1 MEQRRIVPH
10 SEFEGGSYMGIMV
23 DADAVLLG
31 GNVIT
36 MDDQRP
42 RAGAVAVKG
51 GRFLWVGG
59 DEEVRQAIG
68 KETQI
73 KNLNGMTVIPGFIE
87 SHNHTL
93 MFGLGLSAI
102 DLTRASS
109 IEEMLAFVKERAAR
123 QKEGTWIT
131 GVGYNQNELREKRHP
146 TRQDLDRAAPKHLV
160 SLRHTSAHGYVANS
174 LALAKAGI
182 TKDRPDPE
190 GGKIGRDMTTG
201 ELTGLLFESPAMK
214 LIDDIMP
221 KPTREDLVRAL
232 GDAGQKFLSEGITS
246 AMDASVG
253 GNDIPLQVAAYQEA
267 VERGLLKVRHNLA
280 IWSEAVFDY
289 AHFEEALRGAEND
302 LLGIRSGLGNEK
314 LRIGPFKIIVD
325 GAFSTVTAVT
335 YDPYGVDPNER
346 GCGVLVIE
354 PEKLAKLATLIQGR
368 GWQLS
373 IHGIGDKAI
382 DVCLDAIEAAQKATP
397 RNDARPRLEHC
408 TMVLPRMFDRI
419 KKLGV
424 IPVLQPGFIWE
435 LGDNWFRQLGK
446 EKTSRFKP
454 FRTLLNNGILMAFS
468 SDRPVVSGAPLLG
481 IHSAVNQ
488 RTRTGQDYAPQEKI
502 TPEEA
507 LRCYTLNGAYASFE
521 EKIKGS
527 IEAGKVADLTV
538 LAEDPTL
545 VEPDRI
551 KDIPVVATMVGGE
564 YCYQRK

>member
-1 MEQRRIVPH
+1 
-10 SEFEGGSYMGIMV
+10 MGFMV
-23 DADAVLLG
+23 DADVVLFN

-36 MDDQRP
+36 MDEQKR
-42 RAGAVAVKG
+42 RAQGVAVKD
-51 GRFLWVGG
+51 GRILWVGTNEG
-59 DEEVRQAIG
+59 VKQAVGRGTQVRDL
-68 KETQI
+68 K
-73 KNLNGMTVIPGFIE
+73 GMTVIPGFIE

-93 MFGLGLSAI
+93 MFGLGLSSI
-102 DLTRASS
+102 DLTKVGSVEEIIALVRERAS
-109 IEEMLAFVKERAAR
+109 R

-131 GVGYNQNELREKRHP
+131 GVGYNQNELKEKRHP
-146 TRQDLDRAAPKHLV
+146 SRQDLDKAAPKHLV
-160 SLRHTSAHGYVANS
+160 SLRHTSAHGYAVNS

-190 GGKIGRDMTTG
+190 GGKIGKEVTTG

-214 LIDDIMP
+214 LIDDITP
-221 KPTREDLVRAL
+221 KPALEDLVAAL
-232 GDAGQKFLSEGITS
+232 GNAGQRFLSEGITS

-253 GNDIPLQVAAYQEA
+253 GNDIPLQIAAYQEA
-267 VERGLLKVRHNLA
+267 VERGVLKVRHNLA

-289 AHFEEALRGAEND
+289 CRFEESLKEARRRLLG
-302 LLGIRSGLGNEK
+302 LGIRTGLGDEK

-335 YDPYGVDPNER
+335 YEPYGVEANDR

-354 PEKLAKLATLIQGR
+354 AEKLAKLASVAHGL

-382 DVCLDAIEAAQKATP
+382 DVCLDAFEAAQKSNP
-397 RNDARPRLEHC
+397 RKDARHRLEHC
-408 TMVLPRMFDRI
+408 TMALPRMFDRI
-419 KKLGV
+419 QRLGV

-446 EKTSRFKP
+446 ETCAKLKP
-454 FRTLLNNGILMAFS
+454 FRTLLDNKILMAFS

-488 RTRTGQDYAPQEKI
+488 KTRTGQDYAPQEKI

-507 LRCYTLNGAYASFE
+507 LRCYTINGAYATFE
-521 EKIKGS
+521 ERIKGS
-527 IEAGKVADLTV
+527 IEVGKLADLVV
-538 LAEDPTL
+538 LAEDLTQVKP
-545 VEPDRI
+545 ESI
-551 KDIPVVATMVGGE
+551 KDIRVMATMVGGE
-564 YCYQRK
+564 FCYQSS

>member
-1 MEQRRIVPH
+1 
-10 SEFEGGSYMGIMV
+10 MGFMI
-23 DADAVLLG
+23 DADIVLHG

-36 MDDQRP
+36 GDEKKP
-42 RAGAVAVKG
+42 RAQGVAVKD
-51 GRFLWVGG
+51 GRILWVGTNEG
-59 DEEVRQAIG
+59 VKQAVGRGTQVRDL
-68 KETQI
+68 K
-73 KNLNGMTVIPGFIE
+73 GMTVIPGFIE

-93 MFGLGLSAI
+93 MFGLGLSSI
-102 DLTRASS
+102 DLTKVGS
-109 IEEMLAFVKERAAR
+109 IEEIMALVKERAAK

-131 GVGYNQNELREKRHP
+131 GVGYNQNELKEKRHP
-146 TRQDLDRAAPKHLV
+146 SRQDLDKAAPKHLV
-160 SLRHTSAHGYVANS
+160 SLRHTSAHGYVVNS

-182 TKDRPDPE
+182 TKDRLDPE
-190 GGKIGRDMTTG
+190 GGKIGRDVTTG

-214 LIDDIMP
+214 LIDDITP
-221 KPTREDLVRAL
+221 KPDLEDLVTAL
-232 GDAGQKFLSEGITS
+232 GNASQRLLSEGITS

-253 GNDIPLQVAAYQEA
+253 GNDIPLQVSAYQEA
-267 VERGLLKVRHNLA
+267 VERGVLKVRHNLA

-289 AHFEEALRGAEND
+289 RRFEESLREAREKLLG
-302 LLGIRSGLGNEK
+302 LGIRTGLGDEK

-335 YDPYGVDPNER
+335 YEPYGIDANDR

-354 PEKLAKLATLIQGR
+354 PEKLAKLASVIHGL

-382 DVCLDAIEAAQKATP
+382 DVCLDAFEAAQKSKP
-397 RNDARPRLEHC
+397 RKNARHRLEHC

-419 KKLGV
+419 KRLGI

-446 EKTSRFKP
+446 ETCAKFKP
-454 FRTLLNNGILMAFS
+454 FRTLLGNKILMAFS

-488 RTRTGQDYAPQEKI
+488 KTRTGQDYAPHEKI

-507 LRCYTLNGAYASFE
+507 LRCYTINGAYATFE
-521 EKIKGS
+521 ERIKGS
-527 IEAGKVADLTV
+527 IEVGKLADLV
-538 LAEDPTL
+538 ILAEDLTQ
-545 VEPDRI
+545 VRQERI
-551 KDIPVVATMVGGE
+551 KDIPVMATMVGGE
-564 YCYQRK
+564 ICYEKK

>member
-1 MEQRRIVPH
+1 
-10 SEFEGGSYMGIMV
+10 MGFMI
-23 DADAVLLG
+23 DADVVLFN

-36 MDDQRP
+36 VDDKKP
-42 RAGAVAVKG
+42 RAQGVAVKG
-51 GRFLWVGG
+51 GRILWVGTN
-59 DEEVRQAIG
+59 EEVRQAIG
-68 KETQI
+68 RGTQGRDL
-73 KNLNGMTVIPGFIE
+73 KGMTVIPGFIE

-93 MFGLGLSAI
+93 MFGLGLDSI
-102 DLTRASS
+102 DLTKVESVEEIIALVRERAS
-109 IEEMLAFVKERAAR
+109 R

-131 GVGYNQNELREKRHP
+131 GVGYNQNELKEKRHP
-146 TRQDLDRAAPKHLV
+146 SRQDLDRAAPKHMV
-160 SLRHTSAHGYVANS
+160 SLRHTSAHGYAVNS

-190 GGKIGRDMTTG
+190 GGKIGRDVTTG

-214 LIDDIMP
+214 MIDDIVP
-221 KPTREDLVRAL
+221 KPELEDLIPAL
-232 GDAGQKFLSEGITS
+232 GKASQRFLSEGITS

-253 GNDIPLQVAAYQEA
+253 GNDIPLQIAAYQEA
-267 VERGLLKVRHNLA
+267 VDRGVLKVRHNLA

-289 AHFEEALRGAEND
+289 CRFEESLKEARRRLLG
-302 LLGIRSGLGNEK
+302 LGIRTGLGDDK

-335 YDPYGVDPNER
+335 YEPYGVEANDR

-354 PEKLAKLATLIQGR
+354 ADKLAKLASLAHGL

-382 DVCLDAIEAAQKATP
+382 DVCLDAFEAAQKSNP
-397 RNDARPRLEHC
+397 RRDARHRLEHC
-408 TMVLPRMFDRI
+408 TMALPRMFDRI

-446 EKTSRFKP
+446 ETCAKLKP
-454 FRTLLNNGILMAFS
+454 FRTLLDNKILMAFS

-488 RTRTGQDYAPQEKI
+488 KTRTGQDYAPHEKI

-507 LRCYTLNGAYASFE
+507 LRCYTINGAYATFE

-527 IEAGKVADLTV
+527 IEAGKLADLV
-538 LAEDPTL
+538 ILGEDLTQVRP
-545 VEPDRI
+545 ERI
-551 KDIPVVATMVGGE
+551 KDIPVMATMVGGE
-564 YCYQRK
+564 FCYQRP

>member
-1 MEQRRIVPH
+1 
-10 SEFEGGSYMGIMV
+10 MGIMV

-36 MDDQRP
+36 MDVRRP
-42 RAGAVAVKG
+42 RARAVAVKG
-51 GRFLWVGG
+51 GRFLWVGEE
-59 DEEVRQAIG
+59 EEVRQAIG
-68 KETQI
+68 KKTRVE
-73 KNLNGMTVIPGFIE
+73 KLNGMTVIPGFNE

-93 MFGLGLSAI
+93 MFGLGLRAI
-102 DLTRASS
+102 DLTRVSS
-109 IEEMLAFVKERAAR
+109 IEEMLALVKERAGR

-146 TRQDLDRAAPKHLV
+146 TRQDLDRVAPNHMV
-160 SLRHTSAHGYVANS
+160 ILRHTSAHGYAANS
-174 LALAKAGI
+174 LALARAGI

-190 GGKIGRDMTTG
+190 GGKIARDPKTG
-201 ELTGLLFESPAMK
+201 ELTGLLMESPAMK
-214 LIDDIMP
+214 LIDDLLP
-221 KPTREDLVRAL
+221 KPTGEDLVKAL
-232 GDAGQKFLSEGITS
+232 GEASEKFLSEGITS

-302 LLGIRSGLGNEK
+302 LLGIRSGLGDEK

-354 PEKLAKLATLIQGR
+354 PEKLAQLATLVQGR

-373 IHGIGDKAI
+373 IHGIGDRAI
-382 DVCLDAIEAAQKATP
+382 DVCLEALEAAQKAKP
-397 RNDARPRLEHC
+397 RKDARPRLEHC
-408 TMVLPRMFDRI
+408 TMVLPRMFERI

-488 RTRTGQDYAPQEKI
+488 RTRTGEDYAPQEKI
-502 TPEEA
+502 TPEEG
-507 LRCYTLNGAYASFE
+507 LRCYTLNGAYASFG

-527 IEAGKVADLTV
+527 IEAGKLADLVV
-538 LAEDPTL
+538 LAEDPTR

-551 KDIPVVATMVGGE
+551 KDIPVMATMVGGE
-564 YCYQRK
+564 YCYQRM

>member
-1 MEQRRIVPH
+1 
-10 SEFEGGSYMGIMV
+10 MGFMI
-23 DADAVLLG
+23 DADIVLHG

-36 MDDQRP
+36 GDEKKP
-42 RAGAVAVKG
+42 RAQGVAVKD
-51 GRFLWVGG
+51 GRILWVGTNEG
-59 DEEVRQAIG
+59 VKQAVGRGTQVRDL
-68 KETQI
+68 K
-73 KNLNGMTVIPGFIE
+73 GMTVIPGFIE

-93 MFGLGLSAI
+93 MFGLGLSSI
-102 DLTRASS
+102 DLTKVGS
-109 IEEMLAFVKERAAR
+109 IEEIMALVKERAAK

-131 GVGYNQNELREKRHP
+131 GVGYNQNELKEKRHP
-146 TRQDLDRAAPKHLV
+146 SRQDLDKAAPKHLV
-160 SLRHTSAHGYVANS
+160 SLRHTSAHGYVVNS

-182 TKDRPDPE
+182 TKDRLDPE
-190 GGKIGRDMTTG
+190 GGKIGRDVTTG

-214 LIDDIMP
+214 LIDDITP
-221 KPTREDLVRAL
+221 KPDLEDLVAAL
-232 GDAGQKFLSEGITS
+232 GNASQRFLSEGITS

-253 GNDIPLQVAAYQEA
+253 GNDIPLQVSAYQEA
-267 VERGLLKVRHNLA
+267 VERGVLKVRHNLA

-289 AHFEEALRGAEND
+289 SPFEESLREAREKLLG
-302 LLGIRSGLGNEK
+302 LGIRTGLGDEK

-335 YDPYGVDPNER
+335 YEPYGIDANDR

-354 PEKLAKLATLIQGR
+354 PEKLAKLASVIHGL

-382 DVCLDAIEAAQKATP
+382 DVCLDAFEAAQKSKP
-397 RNDARPRLEHC
+397 RKNARHRLEHC

-419 KKLGV
+419 KRLGI
-424 IPVLQPGFIWE
+424 IPVLQPAFIWE

-446 EKTSRFKP
+446 ETCAKFKP
-454 FRTLLNNGILMAFS
+454 FRTLLDNKILMAFS

-488 RTRTGQDYAPQEKI
+488 KTRTGQDYAPQEKI

-507 LRCYTLNGAYASFE
+507 LRCYTINGAYATLE

-527 IEAGKVADLTV
+527 IEVGKLADLV
-538 LAEDPTL
+538 LLAEDLNQIKP
-545 VEPDRI
+545 ERI
-551 KDIPVVATMVGGE
+551 KDIPIVATMVGGE
-564 YCYQRK
+564 FCYEKK

>member
-1 MEQRRIVPH
+1 
-10 SEFEGGSYMGIMV
+10 MGFMV
-23 DADAVLLG
+23 DADVVLFN

-36 MDDQRP
+36 VDDKKP
-42 RAGAVAVKG
+42 RVQGVAVKG
-51 GRFLWVGG
+51 GRILWVGTN
-59 DEEVRQAIG
+59 EEVRQAIG
-68 KETQI
+68 RGTQGRDL
-73 KNLNGMTVIPGFIE
+73 KGMTVIPGFIE

-93 MFGLGLSAI
+93 MFGLGLDSI
-102 DLTRASS
+102 DLTKVESVEEIIALVRERAS
-109 IEEMLAFVKERAAR
+109 R

-131 GVGYNQNELREKRHP
+131 GVGYNQNELKEKRHP
-146 TRQDLDRAAPKHLV
+146 SRQDLDRAAPKHMV
-160 SLRHTSAHGYVANS
+160 SLRHTSAHGYAVNS

-190 GGKIGRDMTTG
+190 GGKIGRDVTTG

-214 LIDDIMP
+214 MIDDIVP
-221 KPTREDLVRAL
+221 KPELEDLIPAL
-232 GDAGQKFLSEGITS
+232 GKASQRFLSEGITS

-253 GNDIPLQVAAYQEA
+253 GNDIPLQIAAYQEA
-267 VERGLLKVRHNLA
+267 VDRGVLKVRHNLA

-289 AHFEEALRGAEND
+289 CRFEESLKEARRRLLG
-302 LLGIRSGLGNEK
+302 LGIRTGLGDDK

-335 YDPYGVDPNER
+335 YEPYGVEANDR

-354 PEKLAKLATLIQGR
+354 ADKLAKLASLAHGL

-382 DVCLDAIEAAQKATP
+382 DVCLDAFEAAQKSNP
-397 RNDARPRLEHC
+397 RRDARHRLEHC
-408 TMVLPRMFDRI
+408 TMALPRMFDRI

-446 EKTSRFKP
+446 ETCAKLKP
-454 FRTLLNNGILMAFS
+454 FRTLLDNKILMAFS

-488 RTRTGQDYAPQEKI
+488 KTRTGQDYAPHEKI

-507 LRCYTLNGAYASFE
+507 LRCYTINGAYATFE

-527 IEAGKVADLTV
+527 IEAGKLADLV
-538 LAEDPTL
+538 ILGEDLTQVRP
-545 VEPDRI
+545 ERI
-551 KDIPVVATMVGGE
+551 KDIPVMATMVGGE
-564 YCYQRK
+564 FCYQRP

>member
-1 MEQRRIVPH
+1 
-10 SEFEGGSYMGIMV
+10 MGFMV
-23 DADAVLLG
+23 DADVVLFN

-36 MDDQRP
+36 VDDKKP
-42 RAGAVAVKG
+42 RAQGVAVKG
-51 GRFLWVGG
+51 GRILWVGTN
-59 DEEVRQAIG
+59 EEVRQAIG
-68 KETQI
+68 RGTQGRDL
-73 KNLNGMTVIPGFIE
+73 KGMTVIPGFIE

-93 MFGLGLSAI
+93 MFGLGLDSI
-102 DLTRASS
+102 DLTKVESVEEIIALVRERAS
-109 IEEMLAFVKERAAR
+109 R

-131 GVGYNQNELREKRHP
+131 GVGYNQNELKEKRHP
-146 TRQDLDRAAPKHLV
+146 SRQDLDRAAPKHMV
-160 SLRHTSAHGYVANS
+160 SLRHTSAHGYAVNS

-190 GGKIGRDMTTG
+190 GGKIGRDVTTG

-214 LIDDIMP
+214 MIDDIVP
-221 KPTREDLVRAL
+221 KPELEDLIPAL
-232 GDAGQKFLSEGITS
+232 GKASQRFLSEGITS

-253 GNDIPLQVAAYQEA
+253 GNDIPLQIAAYQEA
-267 VERGLLKVRHNLA
+267 VDRGVLKVRHNLA

-289 AHFEEALRGAEND
+289 CRFEESLKEARRRLLG
-302 LLGIRSGLGNEK
+302 LGIRTGLGDDK

-335 YDPYGVDPNER
+335 YEPYGVEANDR

-354 PEKLAKLATLIQGR
+354 ADKLAKLASLAHGL

-382 DVCLDAIEAAQKATP
+382 DVCLDAFEAAQKSNP
-397 RNDARPRLEHC
+397 RRDARHRLEHC
-408 TMVLPRMFDRI
+408 TMALPRMFDRI

-446 EKTSRFKP
+446 ETCAKLKP
-454 FRTLLNNGILMAFS
+454 FRTLLDNKILMAFS

-488 RTRTGQDYAPQEKI
+488 KTRTGQDYAPHEKI

-507 LRCYTLNGAYASFE
+507 LRCYTINGAYATFE

-527 IEAGKVADLTV
+527 IEAGKLADLV
-538 LAEDPTL
+538 ILGEDLTQVRP
-545 VEPDRI
+545 ERI
-551 KDIPVVATMVGGE
+551 KDIPVMATMVGGE
-564 YCYQRK
+564 FCYQRP

>member
-1 MEQRRIVPH
+1 VG
-10 SEFEGGSYMGIMV
+10 FMV
-23 DADAVLLG
+23 DADVVLFN

-36 MDDQRP
+36 VDEKKP
-42 RAGAVAVKG
+42 RAQGVAVKD
-51 GRFLWVGG
+51 GRVLWVGTNEG
-59 DEEVRQAIG
+59 VKQAVGRGTQVRDL
-68 KETQI
+68 K
-73 KNLNGMTVIPGFIE
+73 GMTVIPGFIE

-93 MFGLGLSAI
+93 MFGLGLSSI
-102 DLTRASS
+102 DLTKVGSV
-109 IEEMLAFVKERAAR
+109 EEIIALVKERAAK

-131 GVGYNQNELREKRHP
+131 GVGYNQNELKEKRHP
-146 TRQDLDRAAPKHLV
+146 GRQDLDKAAPKHLV
-160 SLRHTSAHGYVANS
+160 SLRHTSAHGYAVNS

-190 GGKIGRDMTTG
+190 GGKIVKDVSTG

-214 LIDDIMP
+214 LIDDITP
-221 KPTREDLVRAL
+221 KPALEDLVTAL
-232 GDAGQKFLSEGITS
+232 GNAGRRFLSEGITS

-253 GNDIPLQVAAYQEA
+253 GNDIPMQIAAYQEA
-267 VERGLLKVRHNLA
+267 VERGVLKVRHNLA
-280 IWSEAVFDY
+280 VWSEAVFDY
-289 AHFEEALRGAEND
+289 SRFEESLKEAPAKLLG
-302 LLGIRSGLGNEK
+302 LGIRSGLGDEK

-335 YDPYGVDPNER
+335 YEPYGVDPNDR

-354 PEKLAKLATLIQGR
+354 PEKLARLATLAHGL

-382 DVCLDAIEAAQKATP
+382 DVCLDAFEAAQKSKP
-397 RNDARPRLEHC
+397 RKDARHRLEHC
-408 TMVLPRMFDRI
+408 TMALPRMFDRI

-446 EKTSRFKP
+446 ETCAQLKP
-454 FRTLLNNGILMAFS
+454 FRTLLDNKIPMAFS

-488 RTRTGQDYAPQEKI
+488 KTRSGQDYAPREKI

-507 LRCYTLNGAYASFE
+507 LRCYTINGAFATFE

-527 IEAGKVADLTV
+527 IEVGKLADV
-538 LAEDPTL
+538 VILAEDLTQVKP
-545 VEPDRI
+545 ERI
-551 KDIPVVATMVGGE
+551 KDIPVMATMVGGE
-564 YCYQRK
+564 FCYERT